1 MRPSVVLHV
10 VGLFVRA
17 FGVALLVPM
26 IVDLAYGNTEAAT
39 GFLLAATAAAVMG
52 EVARRQASPG
62 VELNRI
68 EGLTVVASAWLVV
81 SFFGAIPYIW
91 NELSLID
98 ALFESMS
105 GLTTT
110 GATIFTDFSQYDEGL
125 YLWRSMTQWF
135 GGMGVIAL
143 FIAVLPKLAIAGR
156 QLFFAE
162 APGPEEDKLT
172 PRVRHTAIALWAL
185 YVGLTVLQVIA
196 LWLADMP
203 LFDAVCNSLTTV
215 AAGGFSPHPQSIGGY
230 ANPAAEWI
238 FVVFIFLAGANYS
251 LQYRALRGR
260 PLTLLKDEEFRWYTA
275 IVVVSTLLLT
285 YFLLPFARDP
295 SQEYLAAESSLG
307 VLTLAEPLTVL
318 RQAAFQ
324 VLTIVTTAGFA
335 TDDFNLW
342 NDQSRVILLALMFIG
357 GSAGSAAGGPKV
369 VRILLIAKYAAMEL
383 FRVLHP
389 QAVKPVRFNGKV
401 VPGKVLRAIVA
412 FLLLYLTI
420 YLGSVVFLAFMGADL
435 MVAITASI
443 ATLGNIGPG
452 YGFVGPMGT
461 YAGLPTASKVLLF
474 LNMWVGRLEVMTVL
488 VLLQPAVWRSIRW
501 DNGR

>member
-1 MRPSVVLHV
+1 MRPAVVIHV
-10 VGLFVRA
+10 IGLFVRA
-17 FGVALLVPM
+17 FGVVLLVPM
-26 IVDLAYGNTEAAT
+26 AVDLGYGNKEAAV
-39 GFLLAATAAAVMG
+39 GFLLAAVAAVAVG
-52 EVARRQASPG
+52 ELARRQSRPG

-68 EGLTVVASAWLVV
+68 EGLSVVAFSWLVL
-81 SFFGAIPYIW
+81 SLFGALPYLW
-91 NELSLID
+91 NGLSWID

-110 GATIFTDFSQYDEGL
+110 GATIFTDFSRYGEGL
-125 YLWRSMTQWF
+125 YLWRSLTQWF

-172 PRVRHTAIALWAL
+172 PRVRHTAIALWTL
-185 YVGLTVLQVIA
+185 YVGLTALQVLA
-196 LWLADMP
+196 LAAVGMP
-203 LFDAVCNSLTTV
+203 WFDAVCNSLTTM

-238 FVVFIFLAGANYS
+238 FVLFIFLAGANYS

-260 PLTLLKDEEFRWYTA
+260 PLALLRDEEFRWYT
-275 IVVVSTLLLT
+275 VVVVASTLLLT
-285 YFLLPFARDP
+285 YVLLPFSRDP
-295 SQEYLAAESSLG
+295 SAEYLSAASSLEA
-307 VLTLAEPLTVL
+307 LTLAEPLAVL

-342 NDQSRVILLALMFIG
+342 NDQARVILLALMFIG

-369 VRILLIAKYAAMEL
+369 VRILLIAKYAAVEL
-383 FRVLHP
+383 FKALHP
-389 QAVKPVRFNGKV
+389 QAVKPVRLNGKV
-401 VPGKVLRAIVA
+401 VPPKVLRAIVS

-420 YLGSVVFLAFMGADL
+420 YLASVVFLSLMGAEL
-435 MVAITASI
+435 MVSITASI

-452 YGFVGPMGT
+452 FGMIGPMGT
-461 YAGLPTASKVLLF
+461 YAALPTASKIVLF
-474 LNMWVGRLEVMTVL
+474 LNMWIGRLEVLTVL
-488 VLLQPAVWRSIRW
+488 VLLQPAVWRSLRW
-501 DNGR
+501 EKPR